1 MNGPGRTKILII
13 AEQDWR
19 EHLDVIVDSIAG
31 LGGIACV
38 NATAVLYEGNRSPL
52 AHAIGERLAA
62 LRPPPNVD
70 EMATLPTTPIAN
82 ARALSDF
89 LGRKA
94 VRAQAVLGADQI
106 IADLGDGYAPLR
118 PDRARVGSARRGHH
132 RRRVASPLRVGG
144 GPVTR
149 GRPLSSISWSP
160 SQPSPTSTGRR
171 SHSAAPRIPHDGY
184 LADFLMRNKG
194 FTRT

>member
-1 MNGPGRTKILII
+1 MAWVACPVNGPGRTKILII

-38 NATAVLYEGNRSPL
+38 NATAVLYEGNPAPL

-70 EMATLPTTPIAN
+70 EKATLPTTPIAN

-118 PDRARVGSARRGHH
+118 PDRARSCLDPTRTPSTSSCQSPACGWRAGHARTASLIDQLVAEPTITNVYRGAVPTLRRGSHTT
-132 RRRVASPLRVGG
+132 A
-144 GPVTR
+144 T
-149 GRPLSSISWSP
+149 W
-160 SQPSPTSTGRR
+160 PTS
-171 SHSAAPRIPHDGY
+171 
-184 LADFLMRNKG
+184 
-194 FTRT
+194 

>member
-1 MNGPGRTKILII
+1 M
-13 AEQDWR
+13 
-19 EHLDVIVDSIAG
+19 IVDSIAG

-38 NATAVLYEGNRSPL
+38 NATAVLYEGNPAPL

-70 EMATLPTTPIAN
+70 EKATLPTTPIAN

-118 PDRARVGSARRGHH
+118 PDRARAASTRRGHH
-132 RRRVASPLRVGG
+132 QRRVASPLRVGG

-160 SQPSPTSTGRR
+160 SQPSPTSTAAPFPLCGPSDPTRRLPGRLPDAQQGVHPDVSPSAVRQVARR
-171 SHSAAPRIPHDGY
+171 SAARPARAY
-184 LADFLMRNKG
+184 R
-194 FTRT
+194 